1 MAFAD
6 VQRLMKRDGRE
17 RHADSIEAKD
27 RGLSDQMCRGGRSVS
42 IMAWQGQGSEAGKP
56 QDIRDM
62 FGASVDFVGDSR
74 VVFDIGGNRF
84 RMVVRVAY
92 GPCYRVMIKFIG
104 THAEYDRIDVERI

>member
-1 MAFAD
+1 MRILSKRTIVAYWTRCAAAED
-6 VQRLMKRDGRE
+6 PLRLWHGKVKR
-17 RHADSIEAKD
+17 AK
-27 RGLSDQMCRGGRSVS
+27 
-42 IMAWQGQGSEAGKP
+42 WEKP